1 MVNTFVLILIVVI
14 ILGILGI
21 VYKINYNKLMTT
33 KIKVDEA
40 ENIINDTIKK
50 RYDGVI
56 RTAHL
61 VKKNLNLDIEL
72 FNEVE
77 KLKVQNVSNND
88 LDNKINDAYKTILQL
103 KEDYP
108 NLIENRGFQDILEEF
123 KENTEL
129 IEATKSFYDNYAKNL
144 NDMLKTFPCN
154 LIGKIHHIKKVEFYN
169 TILTKEEVVI
179 D

>member
-1 MVNTFVLILIVVI
+1 MVNTFVIILIVVI

-88 LDNKINDAYKTILQL
+88 LDNKINDA
-103 KEDYP
+103 
-108 NLIENRGFQDILEEF
+108 
-123 KENTEL
+123 
-129 IEATKSFYDNYAKNL
+129 
-144 NDMLKTFPCN
+144 
-154 LIGKIHHIKKVEFYN
+154 
-169 TILTKEEVVI
+169 
-179 D
+179 